1 MGTVKVLEAS
11 IKTQSKPTVF
21 FASSREVYGEPK
33 YCPVNEVHPKN
44 PKTVYGATKLSAEQA
59 CFSYHKMFGL
69 DVVVFRFAN
78 VYGSERDQLE
88 RVIPKFTIKALS
100 GEDITLYG
108 GDQILDFT
116 FVDDTVSGI
125 MSAYKAKF
133 NGSSNISG
141 QDFLFST
148 GRGVSVAELSKKIVE
163 MADSRSVIT
172 QIDAKNFD
180 VTKFIGDYSKS
191 CNILN
196 FEPKVTLEQGLKVLN
211 ERISANV
218 DLASNFLRRNHDFL
232 S

>member
-11 IKTQSKPTVF
+11 IRTESKPTVF
-21 FASSREVYGEPK
+21 FASSREVYGEPQ
-33 YCPVNEVHPKN
+33 YCPVDEVHPKN

-69 DVVVFRFAN
+69 DAVVFRFAN

-88 RVIPKFTIKALS
+88 RVIPKFMIKALS

-116 FVDDTVSGI
+116 FVDDTVSGVI
-125 MSAYKAKF
+125 SAYRAKF
-133 NGSSNISG
+133 NGSSSING

-163 MADSRSVIT
+163 MAGSRSVIT
-172 QIDAKNFD
+172 QIEAKNFD
-180 VTKFIGDYSKS
+180 VTKFIGDSSKS
-191 CNILN
+191 RSILN
-196 FEPKVTLEQGLKVLN
+196 FKPKISLEQGLKVLN
-211 ERISANV
+211 ERITANV
-218 DLASNFLRRNHDFL
+218 DLASNF
-232 S
+232 SKKES